1 MLHSLFMRVCVQ
13 IEPNMA
19 TMLVYILTDLAIPR
33 EHLQSTL
40 KDKVDISF
48 NCISVDSDT
57 STSDTVVLVSSGKV
71 RFKLY

>member
-1 MLHSLFMRVCVQ
+1 MLHLLFMRVCVQ

>member
-1 MLHSLFMRVCVQ
+1 
-13 IEPNMA
+13 MA

-40 KDKVDISF
+40 KAKVDLSF

-71 RFKLY
+71 RSIACKV